1 MIRVRVA
8 AAILAAMM
16 TQSVGAGVATSAV
29 IEAIPEET
37 ETAEQQTEPTY
48 EYVGDYR
55 VTAYAFYEGG
65 GENYY
70 TAGGYEPIP
79 YWTCATGNEFPFGTI
94 LFIEGIGEVQVQD
107 RGGFGPWIID
117 LLIGDDPMSSFEDTT
132 RAVYVVHY

>member
-1 MIRVRVA
+1 MIRARVA

-29 IEAIPEET
+29 IEAMPEET
-37 ETAEQQTEPTY
+37 AEEQTEPVM

-79 YWTCATGNEFPFGTI
+79 YWTCATGDEFPFGTI

-107 RGGFGPWIID
+107 RGGFGPGIID